1 MRQLLIAVALV
12 ATPAATHAF
21 AEPIDSV
28 LNGRAVAWT
37 SSNHAVA
44 SVSASGLVSG
54 LSTGSATITAT
65 SEVHSGTASIAVL
78 PARQVGPLF
87 PWKEIAVICGVV
99 RCDKVALR
107 VVDDIRWRNR
117 RPIGFRSTSIAL
129 GVLLLVALGFVGAA
143 SVSRRGTLWAAA

>member
-28 LNGRAVAWT
+28 LDGRAVAWT
-37 SSNHAVA
+37 SSNPAVA

-65 SEVHSGTASIAVL
+65 SEGHSGTASIAVL
-78 PARQVGPLF
+78 PARQIGP
-87 PWKEIAVICGVV
+87 PKEIAVICGVV

-129 GVLLLVALGFVGAA
+129 GVLLLVALGFLRAA
-143 SVSRRGTLWAAA
+143 SVSRRATLCAAA